1 MKQEKNGTTETEGVI
16 SSLDKN
22 FGNGGVGYIKDEQ
35 GTEYFFHSRFV
46 VGSGYSK
53 LQIGMQVKFQP
64 IKAKRA
70 MGAGPQARK
79 VTIKGT

>member
-1 MKQEKNGTTETEGVI
+1 MKQKSVIETEGVI
-16 SSLDKN
+16 SSLDKD
-22 FGNGGVGYIKDEQ
+22 FGNDGVGYIKDEQ

-46 VGSGYSK
+46 VDSGYSK
-53 LQIGMQVKFQP
+53 LQIGMRVKFQP

>member
-1 MKQEKNGTTETEGVI
+1 MKQKKSMIEAEGVI
-16 SSLDKN
+16 SSLDKD

-46 VGSGYSK
+46 VDSGYSK
-53 LQIGMQVKFQP
+53 LQIGMRVKFQP